1 MLVPDVRV
9 MMVPA
14 ATVLDVMPELEL
26 PAVAAV
32 LKLSREVLA
41 DHPELVLPVTLNSV
55 HVVAAPVKDVIVILG
70 LQAVAAIVTTAAVN
84 PDVVVV

>member
-1 MLVPDVRV
+1 

-55 HVVAAPVKDVIVILG
+55 HVVAAPV
-70 LQAVAAIVTTAAVN
+70 
-84 PDVVVV
+84 

>member
-1 MLVPDVRV
+1 MPDVRV

-41 DHPELVLPVTLNSV
+41 DQPELVLPVTLNSV
-55 HVVAAPVKDVIVILG
+55 HVVALPVKEVIVILG
-70 LQAVAAIVTTAAVN
+70 LQAVGAIVTTAAVK
-84 PDVVVV
+84 PEVVVV